1 MKILLINNNPVVSRL
16 TALSARKEEVEVDE
30 IQEVTELKHNEY
42 DIVFVDSDS
51 LTKDVSDV
59 MKESL
64 KVKKS
69 VLFYAHDDDEIT
81 DPFDLR
87 ILKPF
92 LPSEVSAVLRSVEEE
107 DEEELLEEDNSVAES
122 HLNILDEAKN
132 IPREELFSL
141 DDDIIEKKKE
151 EVVVMPEKIE
161 SFDLKLEETPPLVE
175 ELIVNVDNV
184 ENVTKEVA
192 FSANDTMFELDL
204 SEDKQE
210 ETPLPIVENT
220 EVETQKI
227 TEEFIP
233 ESEHEDKSEDE
244 VLFVLDNEIG
254 NEVTEKTKSDDF
266 LSDGVLDFDD
276 ESEDEV
282 DLSDKKSVETPQPQE
297 KRQVLDM
304 NELANIKE
312 LLNGATMEE
321 IEEETKED
329 DVRLED
335 LMDSNALLEKKKKNK
350 KIKNIPEMDS
360 EFFID
365 TLASLRTESLR
376 ELLAGATVHI
386 SIKFPKAK

>member
-42 DIVFVDSDS
+42 DLVFVDSDS

-122 HLNILDEAKN
+122 HFNILEEAKN

-184 ENVTKEVA
+184 K
-192 FSANDTMFELDL
+192 M
-204 SEDKQE
+204 
-210 ETPLPIVENT
+210 
-220 EVETQKI
+220 
-227 TEEFIP
+227 
-233 ESEHEDKSEDE
+233 
-244 VLFVLDNEIG
+244 
-254 NEVTEKTKSDDF
+254 
-266 LSDGVLDFDD
+266 
-276 ESEDEV
+276 
-282 DLSDKKSVETPQPQE
+282 
-297 KRQVLDM
+297 
-304 NELANIKE
+304 
-312 LLNGATMEE
+312 
-321 IEEETKED
+321 
-329 DVRLED
+329 
-335 LMDSNALLEKKKKNK
+335 
-350 KIKNIPEMDS
+350 
-360 EFFID
+360 
-365 TLASLRTESLR
+365 
-376 ELLAGATVHI
+376 
-386 SIKFPKAK
+386 